1 MYEVICP
8 YCDGEGWVKV
18 VEDDDPDRSCTMSAK
33 HAKEESSYMC
43 SQSTGVRLR
52 DQGA

>member
-18 VEDDDPDRSCTMSAK
+18 VEDDDPD
-33 HAKEESSYMC
+33 KELYDEC
-43 SQSTGVRLR
+43 ETC
-52 DQGA
+52 QGRKFIYV